1 MKQKALDGEFPGH
14 PDVKSLMTNSLGSIP
29 GQRTLVLTPQAT
41 QCSQKKKKNQKER
54 KEALDNGDDSVTR
67 VKFKGTMDGWIGF

>member
-29 GQRTLVLTPQAT
+29 GQKTLVLTPQAT
-41 QCSQKKKKNQKER
+41 QCSQKKKELER
-54 KEALDNGDDSVTR
+54 KKGSTR
-67 VKFKGTMDGWIGF
+67 QW